1 MSDGVGRRGKR
12 FGQSDDPGE
21 GTPWKALLPVGKSGS
36 PVSGR
41 PVANFTLALNQMAG
55 GENVFG
61 YRLAN
66 VAIHYLCSLLLFG
79 VVKRTLARR
88 GGRSGAEAGRLALTV
103 AGLWAAH
110 PLASSAVVY
119 LSQRTELLVSL
130 FVLLSLYGLARAAGT
145 ADGRGWR
152 AVCVGSAW
160 LAVAS
165 KEVGAVVPL
174 LVLGYDWLFGG
185 GPLRAVL
192 RRRPV
197 FYGLLA
203 GSWLLQAAL
212 VISSGNRGDT
222 AGMQTGLEWWVYGLT
237 QIWAIGQYLRL
248 AFWPDRLVFDYGSM
262 VIRDP
267 GEIWGRLLVV
277 LGLLGLTLWAL
288 RRRWPISYAGLAFF
302 LLLLPS
308 SSLIPVATQTV
319 GEHRFYLPLA
329 AMVGLLVLAAYQWLG
344 KSCLL
349 FAVPLACVLCAA
361 TVQRVKVYGDLMTLW
376 TDTLQKQPDN
386 DRAHNNFGNL
396 LMKAGDVD
404 GAFAHYSEALRLFPG
419 DYEALAN
426 IASVYVNRGDYDRA
440 IDLCRQALE
449 LEPACLN
456 ARLNL
461 ASALARARRLD
472 EAIAQYRILL
482 QAAPNHAEAHYYLA
496 NALIESGR
504 PAEAMSSLQAA
515 VQARP
520 GWVEPLHKL
529 AVLEAQNQQISKA
542 IADFQQVLEWQPDYP
557 LAARNLGAV
566 LLRERRFAEAVPLL
580 LKAVAA
586 EPSSPAI
593 RYSLGLAYEGM
604 GNQAEAQRCF
614 DEARARAGASPPP
627 ATAPG
632 NRNDSPTPR

>member
-1 MSDGVGRRGKR
+1 MAAGILLLLVGWAYHGSLRCPMVL
-12 FGQSDDPGE
+12 DDEVSVLGNPTIRGE

-152 AVCVGSAW
+152 AVCVGAAW

-267 GEIWGRLLVV
+267 REIWGRLLVV

-288 RRRWPISYAGLAFF
+288 RRRWPISYAGLAFC

-329 AMVGLLVLAAYQWLG
+329 AIVVLLVLAAYQWLG
-344 KSCLL
+344 KSCVL

-376 TDTLQKQPDN
+376 TDTLQNSRTTSAP
-386 DRAHNNFGNL
+386 
-396 LMKAGDVD
+396 VV
-404 GAFAHYSEALRLFPG
+404 
-419 DYEALAN
+419 
-426 IASVYVNRGDYDRA
+426 I
-440 IDLCRQALE
+440 
-449 LEPACLN
+449 
-456 ARLNL
+456 L
-461 ASALARARRLD
+461 AS
-472 EAIAQYRILL
+472 
-482 QAAPNHAEAHYYLA
+482 
-496 NALIESGR
+496 ST
-504 PAEAMSSLQAA
+504 ST
-515 VQARP
+515 
-520 GWVEPLHKL
+520 
-529 AVLEAQNQQISKA
+529 
-542 IADFQQVLEWQPDYP
+542 
-557 LAARNLGAV
+557 
-566 LLRERRFAEAVPLL
+566 
-580 LKAVAA
+580 VATT
-586 EPSSPAI
+586 
-593 RYSLGLAYEGM
+593 
-604 GNQAEAQRCF
+604 
-614 DEARARAGASPPP
+614 
-627 ATAPG
+627 TAP
-632 NRNDSPTPR
+632 